1 MTLEIRQFRCAA
13 VLICLLGVTAPAD
26 AGMTLSLATGAH
38 GDATLSDGGEAGLRS
53 WSAEWAWT
61 RVLDGGGTIIEHA
74 VTGSLFEFDGLAVED
89 RVGEAAYRLTWIRN
103 PAPHR
108 TWIVV
113 LQPTIASS
121 FEADLGADDFNL
133 TAAVLRLTHRSAN
146 LSLGWGL
153 AYTMQFG
160 TPFPIPLAQIHWT
173 DGGRWFLEALLPSN
187 ITLDRDLGRGW
198 RAGADLTVAGGQ
210 YRLDPAAHPLDNPQL
225 QRVEAVL
232 GPHLSWTSRHSDTV
246 RLSAGW
252 AMVRELRLMDG
263 ADEVMDLA
271 PETGPSVGIS
281 ARIVL

>member
-1 MTLEIRQFRCAA
+1 MMLEIRRLHGTA
-13 VLICLLGVTAPAD
+13 VLLGLLAVAVPAD
-26 AGMTLSLATGAH
+26 AGMTLSLAVGAH
-38 GDATLSDGGEAGLRS
+38 GDAMLSDGGEAGLRS
-53 WSAEWAWT
+53 SSAELAWT

-74 VTGSLFEFDGLAVED
+74 VSGSLFEFDGLAVED

-160 TPFPIPLAQIHWT
+160 TPFPIPLAQIRWT
-173 DGGRWFLEALLPSN
+173 DGGRWFLEALLPSS
-187 ITLDRDLGRGW
+187 IVLDRDLGRGW
-198 RAGADLTVAGGQ
+198 QAGADLTVAGGQ
-210 YRLDPAAHPLDNPQL
+210 YRLDPAAHGVDNPQL
-225 QRVEAVL
+225 QRVETVI
-232 GPHLSWTSRHSDTV
+232 GPHLGWTSRRGDTV
-246 RLSAGW
+246 RLNAGW
-252 AMVRELRLMDG
+252 AVVRELRLMDG
-263 ADEVMDLA
+263 RNEVVDLE
-271 PETGPSVGIS
+271 PDTGPSLGLS
-281 ARIVL
+281 ARILL